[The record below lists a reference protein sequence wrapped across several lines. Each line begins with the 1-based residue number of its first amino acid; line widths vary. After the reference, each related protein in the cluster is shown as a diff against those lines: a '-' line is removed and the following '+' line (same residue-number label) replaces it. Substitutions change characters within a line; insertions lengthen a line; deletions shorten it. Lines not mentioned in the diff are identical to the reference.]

1 MRGKALNAKYSVS
14 LCLPFPSGT
23 LPPPELFSTDFEDE
37 LEQLQQFIW
46 ILTPRKS
53 MKGEWNMC
61 IGSVEQGKRNMESD
75 ARKCFHWYSKLDFL
89 SNQQKGETLSLSL
102 L

>member
-23 LPPPELFSTDFEDE
+23 LPPSELLSADLVDE
-37 LEQLQQFIW
+37 LERLQELIS
-46 ILTPRKS
+46 ILEKRGKIG
-53 MKGEWNMC
+53 KGEWNMR

-75 ARKCFHWYSKLDFL
+75 ARK
-89 SNQQKGETLSLSL
+89 
-102 L
+102 

>member
-23 LPPPELFSTDFEDE
+23 LPPPELFTADLEDE
-37 LEQLQQFIW
+37 LERLEQLLIEQ
-46 ILTPRKS
+46 REK

-61 IGSVEQGKRNMESD
+61 INSVEQGKRNMESNV
-75 ARKCFHWYSKLDFL
+75 RK
-89 SNQQKGETLSLSL
+89 
-102 L
+102 